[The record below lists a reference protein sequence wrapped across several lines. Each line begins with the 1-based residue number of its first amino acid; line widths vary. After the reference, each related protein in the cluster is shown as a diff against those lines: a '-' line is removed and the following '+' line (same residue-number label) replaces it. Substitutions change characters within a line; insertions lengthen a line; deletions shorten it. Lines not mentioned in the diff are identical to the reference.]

1 MKEEF
6 TTAMHEELIGKE
18 IPHSDLLIG
27 SVYGAI
33 KNGVKKSDALA
44 KYGVSESEYDQNIQR
59 VLYSV

>member
-18 IPHSDLLIG
+18 IPHRDLLIG

-33 KNGVKKSDALA
+33 KNGVKKSDALV